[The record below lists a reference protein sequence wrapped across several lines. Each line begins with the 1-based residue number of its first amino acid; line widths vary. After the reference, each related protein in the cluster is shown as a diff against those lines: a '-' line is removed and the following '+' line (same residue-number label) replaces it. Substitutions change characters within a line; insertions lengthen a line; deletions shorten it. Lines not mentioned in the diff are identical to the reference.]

1 MCVEVVAVTDPEAL
15 DLPDEVRD
23 PFRASPYA
31 VPLSTLIGGAYV
43 GVTDQVQLQPA
54 SPPHLDSGHVAPTVG
69 GDDGD

>member
-1 MCVEVVAVTDPEAL
+1 MCVEVVGMTDPEDL

-54 SPPHLDSGHVAPTVG
+54 SSPHLDSGNATPLG
-69 GDDGD
+69 GGADDD

>member
-1 MCVEVVAVTDPEAL
+1 MVVEVGVMSDPEDL

-54 SPPHLDSGHVAPTVG
+54 SAPHLDSGNSGPIG
-69 GDDGD
+69 GGADDD